1 MRNAFLLALAVVACS
16 TKDAPVTDS
25 AAGTAAP
32 ATPAQLTAAD
42 ITGSWTGMTMPQG
55 SDSVT
60 NRWTTIHDTD
70 STGRIISE
78 NSPDTIM
85 YSVVFDAD
93 SMIATSKPYTM
104 TASPKAPVVFRSV
117 GRLKDGKLV
126 GTNTITLAAKPD
138 SVVARSHWEATK
150 KQP

>member
-1 MRNAFLLALAVVACS
+1 MS
-16 TKDAPVTDS
+16 MS
-25 AAGTAAP
+25 E
-32 ATPAQLTAAD
+32 
-42 ITGSWTGMTMPQG
+42 G
-55 SDSVT
+55 SDST
-60 NRWTTIHDTD
+60 MSHWTSTYVND
-70 STGRIISE
+70 STGTLTS
-78 NSPDTIM
+78 STSSDTIS
-85 YSVVFDAD
+85 YSVKYDAD